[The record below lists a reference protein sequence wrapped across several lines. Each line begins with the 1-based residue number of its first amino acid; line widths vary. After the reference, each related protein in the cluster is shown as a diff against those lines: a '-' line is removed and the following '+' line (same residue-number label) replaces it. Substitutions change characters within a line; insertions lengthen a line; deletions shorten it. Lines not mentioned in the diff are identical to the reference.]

1 MRITP
6 DQINSCPQFI
16 NAIKQRQLD
25 MRGLKIPMIE
35 NLGATMDFYDCLDM
49 SDNEIISLSSFSIQ
63 KNLSSLIL
71 TNNRISNQE
80 NISDAFPNL
89 ENLILMGNKI
99 TDLKEIDNLAYSK
112 NLKRLYLANNV
123 VTNSTNYRLYIIHRL
138 PGLKV
143 LDFQKVKHTERISAK
158 EIFGE
163 FVLPNQK
170 DQLMKM
176 SKNEKLKMA
185 IDKAGSMEEINRL
198 EFLLKSGELSESIL
212 DQKLIEYKIF

>member
-1 MRITP
+1 
-6 DQINSCPQFI
+6 
-16 NAIKQRQLD
+16 
-25 MRGLKIPMIE
+25 
-35 NLGATMDFYDCLDM
+35 
-49 SDNEIISLSSFSIQ
+49 
-63 KNLSSLIL
+63 
-71 TNNRISNQE
+71 
-80 NISDAFPNL
+80 
-89 ENLILMGNKI
+89 MGNKI